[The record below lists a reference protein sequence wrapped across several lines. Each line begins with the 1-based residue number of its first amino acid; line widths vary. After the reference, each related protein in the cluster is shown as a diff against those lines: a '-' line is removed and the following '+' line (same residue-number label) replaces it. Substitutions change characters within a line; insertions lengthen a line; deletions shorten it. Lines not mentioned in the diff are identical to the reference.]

1 MVNFLGK
8 AYSKV
13 DDKGRIVFPAVFK
26 KAMYEAG
33 VTDMRLLVKKDVYAN
48 CLEVYTYAEWERHP
62 FPRGRIQ
69 SGPAGSLKPQSCRT
83 ISMVSG

>member
-48 CLEVYTYAEWERHP
+48 CLEVYTYAEWER
-62 FPRGRIQ
+62 Q
-69 SGPAGSLKPQSCRT
+69 SDVLFKFSAIFAIFACT
-83 ISMVSG
+83 SGCSSAW